1 MSTTPFFFGT
11 PKNSK
16 VQIANAD
23 ASGLKTVA
31 TGATLGSKVVAL
43 FAASDDTTARDVT
56 FGVTKSGTFY
66 PLGTKTVPITAGT
79 VAGTPAV
86 NLFDPSIV
94 PGLPVD
100 NDGQPYLFLETGDT
114 LQAKSLT
121 TVTSAKLIS
130 LTAIHGDG

>member
-1 MSTTPFFFGT
+1 MSTAPFFFGT

-23 ASGLKTVA
+23 ASGLKTVV
-31 TGATLGSKVVAL
+31 TGATNGTKVVSL
-43 FAASDDTTARDVT
+43 IAASDDTAARDVT
-56 FGVTKSGTFY
+56 WGVTRGGTFH
-66 PLGTKTVPITAGT
+66 PLGTKTIPITAGT
-79 VAGTPAV
+79 IAATPPV
-86 NLFDPSIV
+86 NLMDPAIV

-100 NDGQPYLFLETGDT
+100 NDGNPYVFLESGDT

-130 LTAIHGDG
+130 FHANHADG